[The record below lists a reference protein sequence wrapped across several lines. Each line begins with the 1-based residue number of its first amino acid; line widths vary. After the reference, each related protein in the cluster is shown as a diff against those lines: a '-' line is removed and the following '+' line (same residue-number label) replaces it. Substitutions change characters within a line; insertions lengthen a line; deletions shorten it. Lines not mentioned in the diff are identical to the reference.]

1 MDKIDKI
8 YTLVLQ
14 ILSEKVWVARKN
26 HPQILSQKVFG
37 ALGIDT
43 WILTIVMGG
52 YMWHYVTIVLGG
64 HIPTNMGGYF
74 IMITH
79 LEPQLHPEVG
89 IYPSPGIYR

>member
-52 YMWHYVTIVLGG
+52 YM
-64 HIPTNMGGYF
+64 
-74 IMITH
+74 
-79 LEPQLHPEVG
+79 
-89 IYPSPGIYR
+89 